1 MGSEMAGPNGRWGV
15 GSPWVVLL
23 LVFGVFAA
31 RWVWDAAGIWDY
43 AWTYDPA
50 WHILHAQIP
59 YRNFAYVEPPLAPYL
74 LAGLMRLFGQSL
86 WVYLATLYLSWLGCL
101 AVGMAILRVLEA
113 SREIKVLSII
123 VAGTLSA
130 PFSTSGREHSYQGP
144 MCAGW

>member
-1 MGSEMAGPNGRWGV
+1 MDAETGRPKRLC
-15 GSPWVVLL
+15 SLASTSVVLL
-23 LVFGVFAA
+23 LVFGIFAA
-31 RWVWDAAGIWDY
+31 RWIWDAAGVWDY

-50 WHILHAQIP
+50 WHILHGQIP